1 PWYYYLLLIP
11 LYEQIGLVFGL
22 VGVVRC
28 LLRPT
33 RFRLFLIYWTV
44 GNLFI
49 YSWASEKMPWLVIHI
64 TMPLMLLAAVGLE
77 PVVVSIADFAK
88 IWLAKRKAERQ
99 ILAKSAN
106 GDGNAAFRPELPSDL
121 RIAGTVVGFIL
132 A

>member
-1 PWYYYLLLIP
+1 
-11 LYEQIGLVFGL
+11 
-22 VGVVRC
+22 
-28 LLRPT
+28 
-33 RFRLFLIYWTV
+33 
-44 GNLFI
+44 
-49 YSWASEKMPWLVIHI
+49 MPWLVIHI

-132 A
+132 AILALLPTVHNMYEVSYIHAADAPH